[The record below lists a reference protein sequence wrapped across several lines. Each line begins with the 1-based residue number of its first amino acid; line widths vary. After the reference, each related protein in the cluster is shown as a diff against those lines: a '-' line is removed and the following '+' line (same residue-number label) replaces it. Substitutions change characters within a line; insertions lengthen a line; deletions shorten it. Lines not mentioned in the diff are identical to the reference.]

1 LPGTKIKKID
11 GLKKEI
17 SRLKKSGKRVVF
29 TNGCFD
35 LLHYGHVMYLE
46 KAKSLGD
53 VLVVG
58 LNSDAS
64 VRRIKGSRRPL
75 INQNDRARIIAALE
89 SVDFVVIFG
98 SDTPLEA
105 IKALKPDLL
114 VKGSDWKN
122 KGIVGAE
129 FIKNYGGRVLTVKLA
144 DGRSTSSLI
153 KTIVER
159 YR

>member
-1 LPGTKIKKID
+1 MPGTKIKKID
-11 GLKKEI
+11 SLKKEI
-17 SRLKKSGKRVVF
+17 SRLKKSGKRIVF

-75 INQNDRARIIAALE
+75 INQNDRAKIIAALE

-114 VKGSDWKN
+114 VKGSDWQN

-153 KTIVER
+153 KKILER

>member
-1 LPGTKIKKID
+1 MPGTKIKKID

-153 KTIVER
+153 KKIVER